1 MNIFDSSILVAALVE
16 SEFHHSACKIL
27 VTSGTFGVWTHSLVE
42 TFNTLTSGKIK
53 PRPSAANVAKA
64 LRSSI
69 RPRASILQLPE
80 EQMLNAF
87 DEAEKRGVRGG
98 AIFDYLHLITARH
111 HSAARLYTLNTGHF
125 ASFWREGDPIIT
137 HP

>member
-1 MNIFDSSILVAALVE
+1 MNVFDSSVLVAALFE
-16 SEFHHSACKIL
+16 SEFHHTACKAR
-27 VTSGTFGVWTHSLVE
+27 VTSGDFGVWSHSFVE

-64 LRSSI
+64 LRTSI
-69 RPRASILQLPE
+69 RPHARILQLPE

-98 AIFDYLHLITARH
+98 AIFDYLHLVTARH
-111 HSAARLYTLNTGHF
+111 HTAARFYTLNTGHF
-125 ASFWREGDPIIT
+125 ESFWREGDPAIV

>member
-1 MNIFDSSILVAALVE
+1 MNVFDSSVLVAALFE
-16 SEFHHSACKIL
+16 SEFHHTACKAR
-27 VTSGTFGVWTHSLVE
+27 VTSGDFGVWSHSFVE

-64 LRSSI
+64 LRTSI
-69 RPRASILQLPE
+69 RPHARILQLPE

-87 DEAEKRGVRGG
+87 DEAEKRRVRGG
-98 AIFDYLHLITARH
+98 AIFDYLHLVTARH
-111 HSAARLYTLNTGHF
+111 HTAARFYTLNTGHF
-125 ASFWREGDPIIT
+125 ESFWREGDPAIV

>member
-1 MNIFDSSILVAALVE
+1 MNVFDSSVLVAALFE
-16 SEFHHSACKIL
+16 SEFHHTACKAR
-27 VTSGTFGVWTHSLVE
+27 VTSGNFGVWSHSFVE

-64 LRSSI
+64 LRTSI
-69 RPRASILQLPE
+69 RPHARILQLPE

-98 AIFDYLHLITARH
+98 AIFDYLHLVTARH
-111 HSAARLYTLNTGHF
+111 HTAARFYTLNTGHF
-125 ASFWREGDPIIT
+125 ESFWREGDPVIV